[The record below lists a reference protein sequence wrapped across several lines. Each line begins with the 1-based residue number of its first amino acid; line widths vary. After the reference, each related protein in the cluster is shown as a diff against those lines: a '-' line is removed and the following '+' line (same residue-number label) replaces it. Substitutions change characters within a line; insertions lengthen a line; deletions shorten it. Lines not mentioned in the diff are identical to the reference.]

1 VSCLLSTK
9 FSLYLKVEIESL
21 ITCLRDSNLLN
32 KNKLQILK
40 NNVLVN
46 YENTPDYDWKKKIH
60 LNVQQ

>member
-1 VSCLLSTK
+1 VSCLLPTK

-46 YENTPDYDWKKKIH
+46 YENTPDYD
-60 LNVQQ
+60 